1 MESDMQLGLK
11 TPLLRSTW
19 LYLALTLA
27 ALLTACGGAGT
38 KYQEFIPARI
48 VLVGDEISYV
58 GCTVNAQN
66 VCLGTDA
73 DDRFSL
79 NNTTANA
86 HITYAD
92 NTLKL
97 ARVANNW
104 VVQLA
109 ALYGMP
115 VTNIVESTYTK
126 SSLSRRDSRVG
137 AQLAD
142 IIAQTQNSN
151 IPAYQTGDMMVISG
165 GAHDVLN
172 ILLNPPATGSVA
184 LTGVLAEKTSSG
196 KTNADALLSAN
207 LQNCSPCALTT
218 DQAYQVMLAAQ
229 SYTQFARQMMSSGQR
244 NILLTPIYDF
254 SNSPDL
260 ADFCNGCTVAS
271 LQSAITLFNFTLRY
285 DPDHLLVAAPG
296 QPRVL
301 IPTGFATDASYVNI
315 AQISLTNGNGLT
327 STSFANYNLS
337 NSVCGI
343 TSTHALNAASNLT
356 AAVPLSQCFF
366 SGIYTATAITGTV
379 NGVSQ
384 SVTYDP
390 TVSTDPSYVTNQ
402 AFATIYA
409 PTNAYG
415 SYIYASD
422 FYLTP
427 AVLAQVGNIF
437 YTFMR
442 GYQGW

>member
-1 MESDMQLGLK
+1 MQTGQK
-11 TPLLRSTW
+11 THFLRSTW
-19 LYLALTLA
+19 LCLALTLT

-38 KYQEFIPARI
+38 KYQEFSPSRI

-58 GCTVNAQN
+58 GCNLNGTICQ
-66 VCLGTDA
+66 GTDA

-79 NNTTANA
+79 NNTSANA

-97 ARVANNW
+97 ARVTNNW

-109 ALYGMP
+109 ALYGLP
-115 VTNIVESTYTK
+115 VTSIVESTYTAP
-126 SSLSRRDSRVG
+126 SQSRRDSRVG

-142 IIAQTQNSN
+142 IKTQAQN

-165 GAHDVLN
+165 GTHDVLS
-172 ILLNPPATGSVA
+172 ILLNPPAPGSVT

-207 LQNCSPCALTT
+207 LQNCNPCALTT
-218 DQAYQVMLAAQ
+218 DQAYQVMLTAQ
-229 SYTQFARQMMSSGQR
+229 GYTQFARQMLSSGQR

-254 SNSPDL
+254 SNSPDR
-260 ADFCNGCTVAS
+260 DHFCQGCSANAI
-271 LQSAITLFNFTLRY
+271 QSAISLFNFTLRY

-301 IPTGFATDASYVNI
+301 IPTGFGTDASYVNI

-327 STSFANYNLS
+327 STTFANYNLT

-343 TSTHALNAASNLT
+343 TSTNAFNSASNLS
-356 AAVPLSQCFF
+356 APVALSQCFF
-366 SGIYTATAITGTV
+366 SGIFTATTISGTV

-390 TVSTDPSYVTNQ
+390 TLSTDPSYVTNQ
-402 AFATIYA
+402 AFVQVYPA
-409 PTNAYG
+409 TNASG

-427 AVLAQVGNIF
+427 AVLTQVGNIF